1 MGFQYLSDTDSAADL
16 TDRMKED
23 DKLAYRDFGHT
34 RIEAVFDSRLFIIY
48 KPQGL
53 AGSTHKDPD
62 VLTTIKVLDYA
73 CTSAEGSTIEVEDM
87 RTGQRQ
93 VISHI
98 PARVFD
104 YDLFMS
110 VPQALRLRWDARPG
124 DNGRMVRSLSYA
136 ILIKSKNRS
145 DWFSQ
150 GVTYTETPNRF
161 RELFP
166 SYALQLNHY

>member
-16 TDRMKED
+16 AGRMKED
-23 DKLAYRDFGHT
+23 DKPAYLDYGHI
-34 RIEAVFDSRLFIIY
+34 RIEAVFDSRLFVIY

-53 AGSTHKDPD
+53 AGSAHKDPA
-62 VLTTIKVLDYA
+62 VLTTIKVLNYH
-73 CTSAEGSTIEVEDM
+73 CSSAEGSTIEIEDM
-87 RTGQRQ
+87 KTGQRQ

-104 YDLFMS
+104 YDLFMC
-110 VPQALRLRWDARPG
+110 VPPALRLRWDVRPG
-124 DNGRMVRSLSYA
+124 DNGHMVRSLSYA
-136 ILIKSKNRS
+136 ALIKSKNRS

-150 GVTYTETPNRF
+150 GVTYAETPNRF

-166 SYALQLNHY
+166 SYPLQLNHY